1 MLYCAPMGSR
11 RDLPRRLAPAVL
23 LLLGAAATAGAQT
36 RPLRTETAQT
46 APAGTLVLETGF
58 DVIADEPS
66 YLTGAL
72 RTRWD
77 GPLLRAVYSP
87 ADSVELDVEWVA
99 AVGVAGEEGR
109 GEVQSWDW
117 GDVALRA
124 KWRFARGGG
133 RRPALGTRFGV
144 FLPQTSFED
153 TRFRPLGLGPNTLR
167 AFVEALATQPV
178 GRGRLLANAG
188 LLLFDKVLDLHDQND
203 FLSYG
208 LALEWPLGSRL
219 TAVAEMAG
227 RAGQGSPGADQS
239 SEARAG
245 LRYGRGRVRFDAAVR
260 RGLLATDG
268 TWGVTAGLAW
278 TARAPR

>member
-1 MLYCAPMGSR
+1 MVLR
-11 RDLPRRLAPAVL
+11 PRR
-23 LLLGAAATAGAQT
+23 
-36 RPLRTETAQT
+36 
-46 APAGTLVLETGF
+46 
-58 DVIADEPS
+58 
-66 YLTGAL
+66 
-72 RTRWD
+72 
-77 GPLLRAVYSP
+77 
-87 ADSVELDVEWVA
+87 
-99 AVGVAGEEGR
+99 
-109 GEVQSWDW
+109 
-117 GDVALRA
+117 
-124 KWRFARGGG
+124 G
-133 RRPALGTRFGV
+133 RRPALGARFGV

-153 TRFRPLGLGPNTLR
+153 TRLRPLGLGPNTLR

-188 LLLFDKVLDLHDQND
+188 LLLFDRVLDLHDQSD
-203 FLSYG
+203 FLAYG

-278 TARAPR
+278 TARARRAERSCRRLDGGRARTRARLRRRSQRRGAISDSSSGVSGIGLPLMLLATRAFATRAGSVGGQAVAGEARDVQRARQRFDPGDSVGGRRGGAAGHDRGELA

>member
-1 MLYCAPMGSR
+1 MLYCALMGFR
-11 RDLPRRLAPAVL
+11 RGVPGRLARAAL
-23 LLLGAAATAGAQT
+23 LLLGVASTAAAQS
-36 RPLRTETAQT
+36 RPLRTETAET
-46 APAGTLVLETGF
+46 AAVGTLVLETGF

-66 YLTGAL
+66 YVTGAS

-99 AVGVAGEEGR
+99 AVGVSGEEGR
-109 GEVQSWDW
+109 GDIQSWDW

-133 RRPALGTRFGV
+133 RRPALAVRFGA

-153 TRFRPLGLGPNTLR
+153 EQFRPLGLGPNTQR
-167 AFVEALATQPV
+167 AFLEALVTQPV
-178 GRGRLLANAG
+178 GRGRLLADAG
-188 LLLFDKVLDLHDQND
+188 LLLFDQVLKPHDQND

-208 LALEWPLGSRL
+208 LALEWPLGSQL
-219 TAVAEMAG
+219 TAVAEVAG

-245 LRYGRGRVRFDAAVR
+245 VRYGHGRVRFDAAVR
-260 RGLLATDG
+260 RGLLHTDG

>member
-1 MLYCAPMGSR
+1 MGFR
-11 RDLPRRLAPAVL
+11 RGVPGRLARAAL
-23 LLLGAAATAGAQT
+23 LLLGAASTAAAQS
-36 RPLRTETAQT
+36 RPLRTETAET
-46 APAGTLVLETGF
+46 AAVGTLVLETGF

-66 YLTGAL
+66 YVTGAS

-109 GEVQSWDW
+109 GDIQSWDW

-133 RRPALGTRFGV
+133 RRPALAARFGV
-144 FLPQTSFED
+144 VLPQTSFED
-153 TRFRPLGLGPNTLR
+153 EQFRPLGLGPNTLR
-167 AFVEALATQPV
+167 AFVEALVDAARRPGPASR
-178 GRGRLLANAG
+178 GRGPPALRPGPEAPRPERLPLVRSRARVAARLAAHG
-188 LLLFDKVLDLHDQND
+188 
-203 FLSYG
+203 
-208 LALEWPLGSRL
+208 
-219 TAVAEMAG
+219 
-227 RAGQGSPGADQS
+227 
-239 SEARAG
+239 
-245 LRYGRGRVRFDAAVR
+245 GRGGGGPGRTGQPRRRPELGGARRSALRAAGACASTR
-260 RGLLATDG
+260 RCGAGCSHTDG

>member
-1 MLYCAPMGSR
+1 MLYCALMGSR
-11 RDLPRRLAPAVL
+11 RGVPRRLALAVL
-23 LLLGAAATAGAQT
+23 LLLGAGSAAGAQT
-36 RPLRTETAQT
+36 RPLRTETAET
-46 APAGTLVLETGF
+46 AAAGTLVLETGF

-99 AVGVAGEEGR
+99 AVGVTGEKGR

-153 TRFRPLGLGPNTLR
+153 TEFRPLGLGPNTLR
-167 AFVEALATQPV
+167 AFVEALVTQPV

-188 LLLFDKVLDLHDQND
+188 LLIFDKVLDLHDQND

-208 LALEWPLGSRL
+208 LALEWPLGSGL
-219 TAVAEMAG
+219 TAVAEVAG

-245 LRYGRGRVRFDAAVR
+245 VRYRRGRVRFDAAVR

>member
-11 RDLPRRLAPAVL
+11 LDLPRRLAPAVL
-23 LLLGAAATAGAQT
+23 LLLGAAAIAGAQT

-46 APAGTLVLETGF
+46 APVGTLVLETGF

-87 ADSVELDVEWVA
+87 AYSVELDVEWVA

-124 KWRFARGGG
+124 KWCFARGGG
-133 RRPALGTRFGV
+133 RRPALGARFGV

-188 LLLFDKVLDLHDQND
+188 LLLFDRVLDLHDQSD

-227 RAGQGSPGADQS
+227 RAGQGSPGADQT